1 MSHLNMNSSRGKRKV
16 PLVKYESFKG
26 SVTCFNLL
34 RPGFGIYKIGNLI
47 LQVNKETSKDKVV
60 SFKRTWLELE
70 ELE

>member
-1 MSHLNMNSSRGKRKV
+1 MSPSRV
-16 PLVKYESFKG
+16 LSF
-26 SVTCFNLL
+26 VNLL
-34 RPGFGIYKIGNLI
+34 RPWFGIYKIGNFI